1 VEIKTEWARE
11 WVPYS
16 KHREGQSWR
25 RTCWSRTINLG
36 FVEMGY
42 PLICLGG
49 LSFLGGIA
57 KSQKKA
63 KNLLKVNLNKLVNL
77 P

>member
-1 VEIKTEWARE
+1 M
-11 WVPYS
+11 
-16 KHREGQSWR
+16 
-25 RTCWSRTINLG
+25 CWSRTINLG

-63 KNLLKVNLNKLVNL
+63 KNLLKANLNKLANL

>member
-1 VEIKTEWARE
+1 M
-11 WVPYS
+11 
-16 KHREGQSWR
+16 
-25 RTCWSRTINLG
+25 NLG

-49 LSFLGGIA
+49 PSFLGGIA
-57 KSQKKA
+57 KSQKEA
-63 KNLLKVNLNKLVNL
+63 KNLLKADLNKLVNL